1 MSILG
6 ETRVRVF
13 GTQFVFLRV
22 AYSGAAVAVSV
33 DQPAVSAS
41 VLSPDSG
48 GPTVSLGS
56 ASGGLKTLTLAAGGT
71 SVGGAVIVVLNSG
84 KTSSSFKP

>member
-22 AYSGAAVAVSV
+22 AYSGRAVSVSV
-33 DQPAVSAS
+33 DQPCVSVS
-41 VLSPDSG
+41 VISPTSG
-48 GPTVSLGS
+48 GPSASLGS
-56 ASGGLKTLTLAAGGT
+56 ASGGLKTLTLAAGG
-71 SVGGAVIVVLNSG
+71 SSIGGAVIVVLNSG
-84 KTSSSFKP
+84 KTSASSKP